1 MGIVVQCDLELL
13 FVSGG
18 ERNSD
23 TAERRIG
30 IEQELFLVDER
41 GAPSDLAD
49 EFLAQ
54 CLEAG
59 GDEDSFVEECSRGM
73 FEINTPPADTLATLS
88 TGYLNRLD
96 LALRVGREMGLRL
109 YPLAAYPLPTNPSMR
124 GDDSYELQ
132 ARTLGREKFLHAG
145 RCIGTHLHLEL
156 CEGTTD
162 EDTVVSRDATP
173 AARVELLNL
182 YNLAAALDPAIIALT
197 RSTPFYEGESTGLA
211 VRTAH
216 YRGSADFDMPGLYA
230 NLPEVGGLKPYATN
244 IEGLVERHRADYGRW
259 LQAVAAAGVEE
270 GFYTGSGGGPLK
282 ANWGPVRISGK
293 NTVEL
298 RGIDGN
304 FPEHTLAVAALI
316 EAAANRL
323 REEKLTVTP
332 TKSNKTFQVDGD
344 KLLVPDFPSLHKH
357 LFHAAV
363 TDGVAHLSIAA
374 YLDSLVKFA
383 TEGGTPDYLEK
394 LKPHGE
400 RYRTT
405 EAEVL
410 EAHPDFPLSE
420 EDGLSLVRESCDRL
434 ERETASLL
442 RSISLER

>member
-1 MGIVVQCDLELL
+1 MWLGIA

-18 ERNSD
+18 ERDSD
-23 TAERRIG
+23 TTERRIG

-41 GAPSDLAD
+41 GRTSDLAD
-49 EFLAQ
+49 EFLAR

-59 GDEDSFVEECSRGM
+59 GDEGSFVEECSRGM
-73 FEINTPPADTLATLS
+73 FEINTPPADTLTSLS
-88 TGYLNRLD
+88 TGYLNRLE
-96 LALRVGREMGLRL
+96 LALRVGREIGVRL
-109 YPLAAYPLPTNPSMR
+109 FPLAAYPLPTNPPMR

-132 ARTLGREKFLHAG
+132 ARTLGRENFLNAG

-162 EDTVVSRDATP
+162 ADTVVSREATS
-173 AARVELLNL
+173 AARIELLNL
-182 YNLAAALDPAIIALT
+182 YNLAVALDPAIIALT
-197 RSTPFYEGESTGLA
+197 RSTPFYEGERTGLA

-216 YRGSADFDMPGLYA
+216 YRGSADFEMPGLYA
-230 NLPEVGGLKPYATN
+230 NLPEVGGLKPYASN
-244 IEGLVERHRADYGRW
+244 IEQLVERHRADYGRW

-304 FPEHTLAVAALI
+304 FPGHTLAVAALI
-316 EAAANRL
+316 EAVANRI

-332 TKSNKTFQVDGD
+332 TEGTRTVQIDGD

-363 TDGVAHLSIAA
+363 TEGVAHLSIVA
-374 YLDSLVKFA
+374 YLDSLVDFA
-383 TEGGTPDYLEK
+383 TEGATPDYAEK
-394 LKPHGE
+394 LKPDGE
-400 RYRTT
+400 QYHTT
-405 EAEVL
+405 EAEIL
-410 EAHPDFPLSE
+410 EAYPDTPLSE
-420 EDGLSLVRESCDRL
+420 EDGLRLVRESCDRL
-434 ERETASLL
+434 EEESASLL
-442 RSISLER
+442 QNISLER

>member
-1 MGIVVQCDLELL
+1 M
-13 FVSGG
+13 SGG
-18 ERNSD
+18 ERDSD

-49 EFLAQ
+49 EFLAR

-59 GDEDSFVEECSRGM
+59 GDEGSFVEECSRGM
-73 FEINTPPADTLATLS
+73 FEINTPPADTLTSLS

-96 LALRVGREMGLRL
+96 LALRVGREMGVRL
-109 YPLAAYPLPTNPSMR
+109 FPLAAYPLPTNPPMR

-132 ARTLGREKFLHAG
+132 ARTLGRENFLNAG

-162 EDTVVSRDATP
+162 ADTVVSREATP

-182 YNLAAALDPAIIALT
+182 YNLAVALDPAIIALT
-197 RSTPFYEGESTGLA
+197 RSTPFYEGERTGLA

-216 YRGSADFDMPGLYA
+216 YRGSADFEMPGLYA
-230 NLPEVGGLKPYATN
+230 NLPEVGGLKPYASN
-244 IEGLVERHRADYGRW
+244 IEQLVERHRADYGRW

-304 FPEHTLAVAALI
+304 FPVHTLAVAALI
-316 EAAANRL
+316 ESVANRL
-323 REEKLTVTP
+323 REEELTVTP
-332 TKSNKTFQVDGD
+332 TEGIRTVQIAGE

-357 LFHAAV
+357 LFYAAV
-363 TDGVAHLSIAA
+363 TDGVAHLSIVS
-374 YLDSLVKFA
+374 YLDSLIEFA
-383 TEGGTPDYLEK
+383 TENETPDYVEK
-394 LKPHGE
+394 LKPNGE
-400 RYRTT
+400 RYNTT
-405 EAEVL
+405 EAEIL
-410 EAHPDFPLSE
+410 ESYPEAPLSE
-420 EDGLSLVRESCDRL
+420 EDGLSLVRESCERL
-434 ERETASLL
+434 ERETESLL
-442 RSISLER
+442 QSISLER